1 MKPEDIIKSY
11 NAEGS
16 IKKVAALF
24 RVSEQKVRKV
34 LIDAGAYESDM
45 SIQVND
51 LLNEYIAAYSKG
63 EDNLRA
69 FWEYVISI
77 GAYEQMRQLAV
88 YQDVILSYKKDQAK
102 PSCNG
107 YCEKVYTA
115 EDAEFARIQIEHLLK
130 SCQ

>member
-1 MKPEDIIKSY
+1 MTKRGICTATERGRA
-11 NAEGS
+11 NE
-16 IKKVAALF
+16 
-24 RVSEQKVRKV
+24 VRSNFV
-34 LIDAGAYESDM
+34 LH
-45 SIQVND
+45 
-51 LLNEYIAAYSKG
+51 SKG

-88 YQDVILSYKKDQAK
+88 YQDVIFSYKKDQTK
-102 PSCNG
+102 PACNG
-107 YCEKVYTA
+107 YCEKAYTA

>member
-51 LLNEYIAAYSKG
+51 LLSK
-63 EDNLRA
+63 
-69 FWEYVISI
+69 V
-77 GAYEQMRQLAV
+77 
-88 YQDVILSYKKDQAK
+88 
-102 PSCNG
+102 
-107 YCEKVYTA
+107 TA
-115 EDAEFARIQIEHLLK
+115 WRI
-130 SCQ
+130 

>member
-1 MKPEDIIKSY
+1 MDKPLNE
-11 NAEGS
+11 
-16 IKKVAALF
+16 
-24 RVSEQKVRKV
+24 
-34 LIDAGAYESDM
+34 
-45 SIQVND
+45 
-51 LLNEYIAAYSKG
+51 LLNKYIEAYSKG
-63 EDNLRA
+63 EDSLRA

-88 YQDVILSYKKDQAK
+88 YQDVIFSYKKDQAK

>member
-51 LLNEYIAAYSKG
+51 LHEQGYSVENIAEKLRVSKSTVSAYLPYTK
-63 EDNLRA
+63 A
-69 FWEYVISI
+69 CI
-77 GAYEQMRQLAV
+77 LAK
-88 YQDVILSYKKDQAK
+88 ILPAM
-102 PSCNG
+102 
-107 YCEKVYTA
+107 
-115 EDAEFARIQIEHLLK
+115 LLK
-130 SCQ
+130 

>member
-1 MKPEDIIKSY
+1 MDKP
-11 NAEGS
+11 
-16 IKKVAALF
+16 LH
-24 RVSEQKVRKV
+24 
-34 LIDAGAYESDM
+34 
-45 SIQVND
+45 D

-77 GAYEQMRQLAV
+77 GVYEQMRQLAV
-88 YQDVILSYKKDQAK
+88 YQDVIFSYKKGQTK
-102 PSCNG
+102 PACNG
-107 YCEKVYTA
+107 YCEKAYTA

>member
-1 MKPEDIIKSY
+1 MDKP
-11 NAEGS
+11 
-16 IKKVAALF
+16 LH
-24 RVSEQKVRKV
+24 
-34 LIDAGAYESDM
+34 
-45 SIQVND
+45 D

-88 YQDVILSYKKDQAK
+88 YQDVIFSYKKDQTK
-102 PSCNG
+102 LSGNG
-107 YCEKVYTA
+107 YCEKAYKA

>member
-24 RVSEQKVRKV
+24 RISEQKVRKV

-51 LLNEYIAAYSKG
+51 LHEQGYSV
-63 EDNLRA
+63 EN
-69 FWEYVISI
+69 I
-77 GAYEQMRQLAV
+77 
-88 YQDVILSYKKDQAK
+88 
-102 PSCNG
+102 
-107 YCEKVYTA
+107 A
-115 EDAEFARIQIEHLLK
+115 EDAEFARVQIEHLLK

>member
-1 MKPEDIIKSY
+1 MDKP
-11 NAEGS
+11 
-16 IKKVAALF
+16 LH
-24 RVSEQKVRKV
+24 
-34 LIDAGAYESDM
+34 
-45 SIQVND
+45 D

-77 GAYEQMRQLAV
+77 GAYDQVRQLAV
-88 YQDVILSYKKDQAK
+88 YQDVIFSYRKDQAK

>member
-1 MKPEDIIKSY
+1 MDKHLNE
-11 NAEGS
+11 
-16 IKKVAALF
+16 
-24 RVSEQKVRKV
+24 
-34 LIDAGAYESDM
+34 
-45 SIQVND
+45 
-51 LLNEYIAAYSKG
+51 LLNEYIVAHSKG
-63 EDNLRA
+63 EDSLRA

-77 GAYEQMRQLAV
+77 GAYKQMRQLAV

-115 EDAEFARIQIEHLLK
+115 EYAEFAKTQMEHLLK